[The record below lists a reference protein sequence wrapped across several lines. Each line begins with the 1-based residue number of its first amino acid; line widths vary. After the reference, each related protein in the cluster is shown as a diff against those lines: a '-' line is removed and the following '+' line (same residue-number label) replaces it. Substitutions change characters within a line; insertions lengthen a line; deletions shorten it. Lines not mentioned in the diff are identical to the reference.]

1 MAGGYFV
8 GLNAQPNLYSQ
19 IYANKQAR
27 VDADRAKK
35 DQEAAEKYAK
45 DADKFRI
52 DYSKIHPYHA
62 KEAKMAVAEFMSK
75 ADELKK
81 QFPHTYSNTEE
92 YNNAFFNTTSKLE
105 DLTGSSKVIYD
116 EQKLRLEHPDK
127 YETDPNMMK
136 GINEA
141 NNAEVSKMLGGR
153 NLFQYGDIAMERW
166 NEQAA
171 AKAIIDQTAQD
182 ELLKKDANGKVI
194 TTSVG
199 GGTEYIYMT
208 AVKTLNSPQLQKN
221 TLDMWNSS
229 PAMKR
234 KYKTE
239 QEALDWSKGFAE
251 QGTKEITSA
260 IYHATANTGSAGLG
274 YQTDIETIGNA
285 GQTRTTTKVLADPN
299 NRGQEK
305 IVNYDVSAYNNHAV
319 KPTTATIGSNSQI
332 IDNKTGKVLK
342 ENAGEIR
349 ITSGETAIR
358 PVFKKGVKGGTV
370 KETLPD
376 FSQTPDLGGQLVPK
390 EIENNPKYASLFD
403 YEPIVL
409 GEAIIK
415 ERSGAEKTYSVHTN
429 LNAVKGALITAES
442 LPEQKALNEY
452 FQTLE
457 RNSKQMNSKKGGNGS
472 SNQQSV
478 PIMIKVTV
486 NGQSGEIPEDQWA
499 TFKKDNPTATKQ

>member
-1 MAGGYFV
+1 MASGYFV
-8 GLNAQPNLYSQ
+8 GLTAQPNLFSQ
-19 IYANKQAR
+19 IYASKQAR
-27 VDADRAKK
+27 ADADRAKK

-166 NEQAA
+166 DEQAA
-171 AKAIIDQTAQD
+171 AKAIIDKTAQD

-194 TTSVG
+194 TTPVG
-199 GGTEYIYMT
+199 GGTEDIYMT

-260 IYHATANTGSAGLG
+260 IYHNTGAGSGNGQAIQQSLSNNGQGHSLDFGITGAQGQINYRTNSPMKLSIVPTNTVISASENTFNKQNGNRIVGGKPQEVTVGEIAVVPIYKSTGNKMTEDLFKG
-274 YQTDIETIGNA
+274 RVASKEDVENPAMKGKIEYKVIYTGQNKNGQGVYGDIEQVESALFSKESPITDKEVF
-285 GQTRTTTKVLADPN
+285 TKTLSDMKA
-299 NRGQEK
+299 EAK
-305 IVNYDVSAYNNHAV
+305 
-319 KPTTATIGSNSQI
+319 KL
-332 IDNKTGKVLK
+332 NK
-342 ENAGEIR
+342 E
-349 ITSGETAIR
+349 
-358 PVFKKGVKGGTV
+358 
-370 KETLPD
+370 
-376 FSQTPDLGGQLVPK
+376 
-390 EIENNPKYASLFD
+390 
-403 YEPIVL
+403 
-409 GEAIIK
+409 
-415 ERSGAEKTYSVHTN
+415 
-429 LNAVKGALITAES
+429 
-442 LPEQKALNEY
+442 
-452 FQTLE
+452 
-457 RNSKQMNSKKGGNGS
+457 NGS
-472 SNQQSV
+472 SKQGSQQS
-478 PIMIKVTV
+478 KTLS
-486 NGQSGEIPEDQWA
+486 SGRVVYSDDGGKTWHP
-499 TFKKDNPTATKQ
+499 